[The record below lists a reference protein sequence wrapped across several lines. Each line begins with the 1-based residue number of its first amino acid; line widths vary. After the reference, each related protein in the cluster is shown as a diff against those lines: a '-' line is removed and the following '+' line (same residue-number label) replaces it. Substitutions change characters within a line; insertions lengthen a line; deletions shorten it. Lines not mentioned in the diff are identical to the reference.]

1 MKLSM
6 MINYAGGFKEA
17 VQRVV
22 DLEKAGLDQV
32 WVAEAYSFDAISQVG
47 YLAAK
52 TERVEIGTGIVNVY
66 SRTAALMAMT
76 AAGCDYVSDGRF
88 ILGLGASG
96 PQVIE
101 GFHGVPYEK
110 PMVRIKEYIEAC
122 RMIWKRDEKFAYNGQ
137 TVQVPLPEGQGT
149 GLGKPLKIINHPVR
163 NDIPIWWA
171 SLKGLSVEAT
181 AELADG
187 WLPIMFIPEKFQNVW
202 GKQLKSG
209 TAKRA
214 PGRKQLDIAAGG
226 MLAIDDSLTGDAQK
240 KILDYG
246 RPNMALYVGGM
257 GARGKNFYNDIAVA
271 YGYEKEA
278 AEVQDLYLEGKKD
291 EAAAA
296 LPGEWLELA
305 NLVGPKSYV
314 KERVGA
320 FKEAGV
326 TVLSVNPVGPNAVQQ
341 IELLREIVDDV

>member
-32 WVAEAYSFDAISQVG
+32 WIAEAYSFDAISQVG

-76 AAGCDYVSDGRF
+76 AAGCDYISDGRF

-110 PMVRIKEYIEAC
+110 PMQRIKEYIEAC
-122 RMIWKRDEKFAYNGQ
+122 RMIWKREEKFDYQGITFQA
-137 TVQVPLPEGQGT
+137 PLPEGQGT
-149 GLGKPLKIINHPVR
+149 GLGKPLKLINHPLR
-163 NDIPIWWA
+163 SDIPIWWA
-171 SLKGLSVEAT
+171 SLKGMSVEAT
-181 AELADG
+181 AEIADG

-202 GKQLKSG
+202 GKQLKAG
-209 TAKRA
+209 TAKRD
-214 PGRKQLDIAAGG
+214 PNRKQLDIAAGG
-226 MLAIDDSLTGDAQK
+226 MLAIDESLTGDAAN
-240 KILDYG
+240 KILDFG

-305 NLVGPKSYV
+305 NLVGPKSYI
-314 KERVGA
+314 KERVGS

-341 IELLREIVDDV
+341 IETLREIVDNV